1 MRAATG
7 RTTLSPGSTS
17 CYVKLGCSVKLLCA
31 KLHGFRRFAALKLG
45 VASGPRAICQALT
58 CTALPALEV
67 TEPLIGLLLF
77 LALIMATTTLP
88 AAPETEPMLPA
99 AAVAKPAKRSEPT
112 ALVQQAQAHIERLL
126 PAGLDARLTYHTLAH
141 TQYVVKQAHALAD
154 AAQLS
159 PEDTENL
166 LLAAWFHDSGY
177 LDTYDGHEYKSMAR
191 AEAWLKEKGLG
202 TARIEVIKNLIRA
215 THRDEP
221 ARTELEKL
229 LVDADMSN
237 LAAEDYRAR
246 AELIRTEWE
255 LALDKSY
262 STCDWAELQLNFM
275 LAHKYQ
281 SEAGKER
288 YKKALKAN
296 IEDQRDYLKKVE
308 KKAKKKKKEQTDT
321 FAQPKRGIETM
332 FRTMYSNHMK
342 LSDMAD
348 KKASMMIQLNAVI
361 LSVIITYFGAKS
373 SIASATGNASFIRN
387 PILAVPMGILL
398 LTALASV
405 TSAILSAQPDVTSF
419 KWLKRNPTIAT
430 NRRVNLLFFGQFTK
444 LSLQHFQE
452 GMRELM
458 RQKDMLYTNMVTD
471 VYYLGEVLDRKYRL
485 LRVSYSIF
493 MVGLILTALSFA
505 IVLAYKM

>member
-1 MRAATG
+1 
-7 RTTLSPGSTS
+7 
-17 CYVKLGCSVKLLCA
+17 
-31 KLHGFRRFAALKLG
+31 
-45 VASGPRAICQALT
+45 
-58 CTALPALEV
+58 
-67 TEPLIGLLLF
+67 
-77 LALIMATTTLP
+77 MATTTLP
-88 AAPETEPMLPA
+88 AEPQTDAAPAAKLPKIPRTEP
-99 AAVAKPAKRSEPT
+99 S
-112 ALVQQAQAHIERLL
+112 ALVKQAQATVEPWLQHD
-126 PAGLDARLTYHTLAH
+126 LDPRLTYHTLAH
-141 TQYVVKQAHALAD
+141 TEYVVKQAHALAD
-154 AAQLS
+154 AAKLS

-166 LLAAWFHDSGY
+166 LVAAWFHDTGY

-191 AEAWLKEKGLG
+191 AEAWLKEKSAAP
-202 TARIEVIKNLIRA
+202 ARIELIKNLIRA
-215 THRDEP
+215 THRNEK
-221 ARTELEKL
+221 ANTELEKL

-237 LAAEDYRAR
+237 LAADDYRDR
-246 AELIRTEWE
+246 AELIRSEWE

-262 STCDWAELQLNFM
+262 STTDWAELQLNFM

-281 SEAGKER
+281 SETGKER
-288 YKKALKAN
+288 FKKALKTN

-308 KKAKKKKKEQTDT
+308 KKAKKKSKEKTDT
-321 FAQPKRGIETM
+321 FAEPKRGIETM

-348 KKASMMIQLNAVI
+348 KKASMMISLNAVI
-361 LSVIITYFGAKS
+361 MSVIITYLGAKS
-373 SIASATGNASFIRN
+373 SLLAPTGGTSFARN

-398 LTALASV
+398 LTSLCSV

-419 KWLKRNPTIAT
+419 KWLKRNPEIAT

-458 RQKDMLYTNMVTD
+458 RQKDMLYNNMVTD
-471 VYYLGEVLDRKYRL
+471 VYYLGEVLDRKYKL

-505 IVLAYKM
+505 IVIAYKM

>member
-1 MRAATG
+1 
-7 RTTLSPGSTS
+7 
-17 CYVKLGCSVKLLCA
+17 
-31 KLHGFRRFAALKLG
+31 
-45 VASGPRAICQALT
+45 
-58 CTALPALEV
+58 
-67 TEPLIGLLLF
+67 
-77 LALIMATTTLP
+77 MATTTLP
-88 AAPETEPMLPA
+88 APPATAAEAAAPP
-99 AAVAKPAKRSEPT
+99 AVAKPAKVPRSEPS
-112 ALVQQAQAHIERLL
+112 ALVQRAQAYIERLL
-126 PAGLDARLTYHTLAH
+126 PASLDPRLTYHSLAH
-141 TQYVVKQAHALAD
+141 TQYVAKQAHLLAD
-154 AAQLS
+154 TAALG

-177 LDTYDGHEYKSMAR
+177 LDTYDGHEYKSQAR
-191 AEAWLKEKGLG
+191 AEAWLQEQGLPA
-202 TARIEVIKNLIRA
+202 ARIKLITNLIRA
-215 THRDEP
+215 THRNEP
-221 ARTELEKL
+221 ANTELEKL

-237 LAAEDYRAR
+237 LAADDYRAR

-262 STCDWAELQLNFM
+262 TTPDWAELQLTFM

-296 IEDQRDYLKKVE
+296 IEDQREHLKKAE
-308 KKAKKKKKEQTDT
+308 KKAKKKEKEQVDT
-321 FAQPKRGIETM
+321 LAQPKRGIETM

-348 KKASMMIQLNAVI
+348 KKASMMISLNAVI
-361 LSVIITYFGAKS
+361 MSVIITYLGAKS
-373 SIASATGNASFIRN
+373 SVLAPTGGTSFTRN

-398 LTALASV
+398 LTSLCSV

-471 VYYLGEVLDRKYRL
+471 VYYLGEVLDRKYKL

-493 MVGLILTALSFA
+493 MVGLILTTLSFL